1 MSSVYAFRCSTP
13 EQPLA
18 KSTLVVFCG
27 PTAFSYNDLVAAI
40 NEETRRALAPDA
52 VYLCYSQDTVAA
64 VQTALM
70 SDEAAFDP
78 LPPGTHI
85 GLYGYNNTGNMERAA
100 VLRGSPPVELSIPHI
115 RRQGLTV
122 LFQRRRGLLEAGP
135 TAHFVKP
142 SGKTDSRFLRAS
154 HVLSEGSEIFFVA
167 LWLLPYL
174 NDDVQFV
181 HLDTSS
187 IASVIMAGILMRK
200 NRKMPTLRTFQ
211 SYRGLHNHPFSVDR
225 ADLVLISASQSG
237 EMAKLIADRVK
248 DPARIVTLFSMEG
261 DPPEPTSVLC
271 DLRSDPEQNPLGY
284 PPALPP
290 PDPGRTRSIRLIGEH
305 FLAATQP
312 VRAVVPATSHAPPVV
327 KTTIAQLQGRGV
339 FKAYRATGLGTAR
352 HAIWVDVEQLCKTDA
367 FKVWLEKTVTRE
379 IPAAT
384 RAIIYPDSDPSAE
397 LVGQAIQDEIEK
409 HGGQLKEVALLR
421 LNDIESENKAP
432 WSVPRSPVLVVG
444 GAAGHGQSLL
454 AISRALRRFA
464 PDGHRIFLSAAILP
478 SSKRAFSLLESNLK
492 QPNHCFVSMF
502 EVFVDRAA
510 ATASWDK
517 ERDFL
522 NEREDRLPVTLKKR
536 LLTLERN
543 PSGVTEGLFLDGRNG
558 PLKLRNNFAFWPPDT
573 DCSAASQAD
582 VFVSVAAI
590 LENLRSGSDAKTE
603 HHLVNDALT
612 HTVLS
617 SEAFAR
623 YNDGVIQAA
632 LLRAAIPVE
641 LDYSDAPEQSRLMR
655 DLLQEMVTKSNRQ
668 QGEALG
674 EFLLAITLDRLRLA
688 QSDLQAMIDTLDK
701 AGDILTEDQRW
712 LATELKLLAG
722 SAKSSVDVHRQII

>member
-1 MSSVYAFRCSTP
+1 VSSVYAFRCSTP

-27 PTAFSYNDLVAAI
+27 PTVFSYNDLVTAI

-52 VYLCYSQDTVAA
+52 VYLCYSEDALEAVEAA
-64 VQTALM
+64 LRDNET
-70 SDEAAFDP
+70 AFDP
-78 LPPGTHI
+78 LPLGTHI
-85 GLYGYNNTGNMERAA
+85 GLYGYDVKGNIKRSA
-100 VLRGSPPVELSIPHI
+100 VLRGSPPDIPSLPYI

-154 HVLSEGSEIFFVA
+154 HALSEGAEIFFVA

-187 IASVIMAGILMRK
+187 IASIVLAGILMKRSQTV
-200 NRKMPTLRTFQ
+200 PTLRTFQ

-237 EMAKLIADRVK
+237 GMANLIIPRVK
-248 DPARIVTLFSMEG
+248 DASRIVTLFSTGG
-261 DPPEPTSVLC
+261 DPPVPTAVLC
-271 DLRSDPEQNPLGY
+271 DLRLDQKLNPLGY
-284 PPALPP
+284 PPAPP
-290 PDPGRTRSIRLIGEH
+290 PADPKRTRSIRLIGEH
-305 FLAATQP
+305 FLAAP
-312 VRAVVPATSHAPPVV
+312 ESARAVVPAKPDASLVV
-327 KTTIAQLQGRGV
+327 QNMLAQLKGQEV
-339 FKAYRATGLGTAR
+339 FKAYRAIDSGAVR
-352 HAIWVDVEQLCKTDA
+352 RAIWVDVEKLCKTDA
-367 FKVWLEKTVTRE
+367 FRGWLEKTVTRE

-397 LVGQAIQDEIEK
+397 LVGQALRAEIERQ
-409 HGGQLKEVALLR
+409 GGQLKDVVLLK
-421 LNDIESENKAP
+421 LKDIESGGKAGWP
-432 WSVPRSPVLVVG
+432 VPDSPVLIVG

-464 PDGHRIFLSAAILP
+464 PDSQRIYLSAATLP

-492 QPNHCFVSMF
+492 QPSHRFLSMF

-510 ATASWDK
+510 ATASWDE

-522 NEREDRLPVTLKKR
+522 GEREEDLPPILVERLSKLRGQP
-536 LLTLERN
+536 E
-543 PSGVTEGLFLDGRNG
+543 GITEGLFLDGNEGR
-558 PLKLRNNFAFWPPDT
+558 LRLRSNFAFWPSGT
-573 DCSAASQAD
+573 VSSEASQAD

-590 LENLRSGSDAKTE
+590 LENLRSGSDVKAERRLT
-603 HHLVNDALT
+603 NDALT

-617 SEAFAR
+617 GETFAR

-632 LLRAAIPVE
+632 LLRAALPVE
-641 LDYSDAPEQSRLMR
+641 LDYCDAPEQSRLMR
-655 DLLQEMVTKSNRQ
+655 DLLQEMVALWNRP

-674 EFLLAITLDRLRLA
+674 EFLLALTLKRLRLA
-688 QSDLQAMIDTLDK
+688 EPDLREIIDTLGK
-701 AGDILTEDQRW
+701 AKDALTKDQRW
-712 LATELKLLAG
+712 LATELQKLA
-722 SAKSSVDVHRQII
+722 SNA